1 MGLFNNK
8 QPSKQTSPTDDAT
21 DAAVAVFDQQYRDEL
36 RQLGRDHFKQLIDS
50 SASDLKNDIDAAMK
64 QVATDLK
71 DYMTRQLDVTI
82 SNVNTEITNQLNERI
97 SEFNRVTAEAQDLA
111 SQSLNRNAQA
121 VQEKYQ
127 QLSATLQQTVASQ
140 EVQMIT
146 VFQDNKAKIVST
158 QAEQDKILDELAN
171 TAAASKQKS
180 EQLYQSLQQGI
191 ADQSDKLSQ
200 IYQANL
206 SQIAEA
212 KKSQDAA
219 LESLNSG
226 SEALRQKHQQ
236 LSELLDKSVADQKA
250 MLIKTIND
258 NMARIIEHYLIG
270 ALGEQSDLKTQ
281 LPSILERLEQNKQA
295 MTEDMR
301 L

>member
-8 QPSKQTSPTDDAT
+8 QPSKQTSSADDAT
-21 DAAVAVFDQQYRDEL
+21 DAAVAIFDQQYRDEL

-64 QVATDLK
+64 QVAIDLK

-146 VFQDNKAKIVST
+146 VFQDNKAKIVNT
-158 QAEQDKILDELAN
+158 QAEQDKILDELTH
-171 TAAASKQKS
+171 TAEISRQKS
-180 EQLYQSLQQGI
+180 EQLHQSMQQAI
-191 ADQSDKLSQ
+191 ADQSDKLTQ

-250 MLIKTIND
+250 MLIETING

-270 ALGEQSDLKTQ
+270 ALGEQSDLKSQ

-295 MTEDMR
+295 MTEDMQ